1 VIGVNGP
8 EEHFDSAVW
17 LLEKLINNPMVDEA
31 VYQSM
36 IADVV
41 KSRSDAKSNPAAVR
55 SALLSYAMYGSNN
68 PSKWVLSNDELKKS
82 KAVDLVKLIKG
93 MKNIRHTLDYYGSRE
108 QSLVATTLLKYHQM
122 PADQTKHELA
132 FQLDKSKSVSQLFVE
147 REVTQPVVYF
157 AHYDQVQASI
167 NWYSRGSVVAESE
180 SPVVSAFNQYFGGDM
195 SSVVF
200 QNIREAKALA
210 YSTYAVYRPGN
221 AKGRYN
227 SMVGFVGTQADKFH
241 DAVGAMNELLT
252 SLPQNAEVFEL
263 AKKSLANQLET
274 SRLDRSAYIGTYDIN
289 TERGFSTVVPNMVN
303 YAKMSTLGMTDI
315 ANFHTE
321 RVSGK
326 PYALVVVADRARV
339 GKTDLAKYGKVV
351 EVEINELFG
360 Y

>member
-1 VIGVNGP
+1 
-8 EEHFDSAVW
+8 
-17 LLEKLINNPMVDEA
+17 M
-31 VYQSM
+31 
-36 IADVV
+36 
-41 KSRSDAKSNPAAVR
+41 
-55 SALLSYAMYGSNN
+55 
-68 PSKWVLSNDELKKS
+68 
-82 KAVDLVKLIKG
+82 
-93 MKNIRHTLDYYGSRE
+93 
-108 QSLVATTLLKYHQM
+108 
-122 PADQTKHELA
+122 
-132 FQLDKSKSVSQLFVE
+132 
-147 REVTQPVVYF
+147 REVIQPVVYF

-210 YSTYAVYRPGN
+210 YSTYAVYRPGMG
-221 AKGRYN
+221 KGKYN

-315 ANFHTE
+315 ANFHKE

-339 GKTDLAKYGKVV
+339 GRADLAKYGKVG
-351 EVEINELFG
+351 EVGINELFG

>member
-1 VIGVNGP
+1 MRYVKNKDNRLFNLSYRYDYGKWHNKWLDLIPAYLSYVGTDGYTATDISHAFYRWGCSFSANGSNEHFVIGVNGP
-8 EEHFDSAVW
+8 EEYFDSAVW
-17 LLEKLINNPMVDEA
+17 LLEKLMNNPMVDES

-36 IADVV
+36 IADVM

-55 SALLSYAMYGSNN
+55 SALLSYAMYGPNN
-68 PSKWVLSNDELKKS
+68 PSKWVLSNDEL
-82 KAVDLVKLIKG
+82 
-93 MKNIRHTLDYYGSRE
+93 
-108 QSLVATTLLKYHQM
+108 
-122 PADQTKHELA
+122 
-132 FQLDKSKSVSQLFVE
+132 
-147 REVTQPVVYF
+147 TQPVVYF
-157 AHYDQVQASI
+157 THYDQVQASI
-167 NWYSRGSVVAESE
+167 NWYSRGSVLAESE

-210 YSTYAVYRPGN
+210 YSTYAVYRPGM
-221 AKGRYN
+221 AKGKYN

-241 DAVGAMNELLT
+241 DAVAAMNELMT
-252 SLPQNAEVFEL
+252 TLPENAEVFEL

-274 SRLDRSAYIGTYDIN
+274 NRLDRSSYIATYDMN
-289 TERGFSTVVPNMVN
+289 VERGFSTVVPNMAN

-315 ANFHTE
+315 ANFHKE

-326 PYALVVVADRARV
+326 PYTLVVVADRARV

-351 EVEINELFG
+351 DVEINELFG